1 MTSSR
6 ASHKKTVPQKRRR
19 PQELRR
25 ARLLAHIGAGVAV
38 IPTAAEKVRNRDTS
52 YPYRFD
58 SDFWYLTAFPEPDAV
73 LVLVDGRSILFC
85 REKNAEREVWE
96 GFRYG
101 PEAAKEVFGF
111 DAAFPLSALEAQL
124 PPLLADRPTLWHS
137 LGQDAANDARIV
149 RALNAVRGMARVGKR
164 PPALIHDLR
173 QTLDAMRLIKDDA
186 ELTLMRQAAD
196 IAAAGHL
203 RAMRACRLGG
213 FEYELEA
220 ELSYEF
226 RRRGAT
232 GHAYAPIV
240 AGGGNA
246 CVLHYADN
254 DKRLPDAGLV
264 LIDAGC
270 EVQGYAADISRT
282 FPVKGRFSA
291 AQKDC
296 YEIVLAAQTAAVA
309 AIHSGAEF
317 NAPHEAAVRVLT
329 EGMVALRLL
338 SGAVDGLI
346 ESGAYQRFYMH
357 RTGHWLGL
365 DVHDAGDYK
374 QGEAWMSLA
383 PGMTLTVEP
392 GLYIRPAPDVPK
404 HLHNIGIRI
413 EDDVVVTEQ
422 GCRMYTHAPRTVA
435 EIEAAM
441 QSV

>member
-1 MTSSR
+1 MSR
-6 ASHKKTVPQKRRR
+6 PRRNADPRNDCWPQVARRR
-19 PQELRR
+19 Q
-25 ARLLAHIGAGVAV
+25 LLARIGDGVAI
-38 IPTAAEKVRNRDTS
+38 IPTAREKMRNRDTP

-73 LVLVDGRSILFC
+73 LALADGRSILFC
-85 REKNAEREVWE
+85 REKDADREIWE
-96 GFRYG
+96 GFRHG
-101 PEAAKEVFGF
+101 PQAAREIFGF
-111 DAAFPLSALEAQL
+111 DAAFPLDALETQL
-124 PPLLADRPTLWHS
+124 PTLLADRPALWHC
-137 LGQDAANDARIV
+137 LGQDAENDALVI
-149 RALNAVRGMARVGKR
+149 RALNAVRGMSRTGKR
-164 PPALIHDLR
+164 PPALICDLR
-173 QTLDAMRLIKDDA
+173 QTLDAMRLIKDA
-186 ELTLMRQAAD
+186 TELSLMQASAD

-203 RAMRACRLGG
+203 RAMRACRPGL

-220 ELSYEF
+220 ELSHEF

-246 CVLHYADN
+246 CVLHYTEN
-254 DKRLPDAGLV
+254 DKRLPEKGLA

-282 FPVKGRFSA
+282 FPVNGRFSA

-296 YEIVLAAQTAAVA
+296 YEIVLAAQSA
-309 AIHSGAEF
+309 AIAAIRPGAAF

-329 EGMVALRLL
+329 EGMADLRLL
-338 SGAVDGLI
+338 SGSVDGLI

-365 DVHDAGDYK
+365 DVHDAGNYR
-374 QGEAWMSLA
+374 QGEAWTLLA

-404 HLHNIGIRI
+404 RLHNIGIRI
-413 EDDVVVTEQ
+413 EDDVRVTKR
-422 GCRMYTHAPRTVA
+422 GCQIYTHAPRTVA
-435 EIEAAM
+435 EIETAM
-441 QSV
+441 RE

>member
-1 MTSSR
+1 MSEPSPLR
-6 ASHKKTVPQKRRR
+6 KASPRHRPEAARRK
-19 PQELRR
+19 
-25 ARLLAHIGAGVAV
+25 RLLARIGAGVAV
-38 IPTAAEKVRNRDTS
+38 IPTAAEKTRNRDTP

-73 LVLVDGRSILFC
+73 LALADGRSILFC
-85 REKNAEREVWE
+85 REKDAKREAWE

-111 DAAFPLSALEAQL
+111 DAAFPLASLEAQL
-124 PPLLADRPTLWHS
+124 PLFLADRPALWHT
-137 LGQDAANDARIV
+137 LGQDAESDARIV
-149 RALNAVRGMARVGKR
+149 RALNAVRGMSRTGRR
-164 PPALIHDLR
+164 PPAVIHDLR
-173 QTLDAMRLIKDDA
+173 QILDAMRLIKDAA
-186 ELTLMRQAAD
+186 EQALMRQAAD

-203 RAMRACRLGG
+203 RAMRACRPGK

-226 RRRGAT
+226 RRWGAA

-246 CVLHYADN
+246 CVLHYVAN

-270 EVQGYAADISRT
+270 EVSGYAADISRT
-282 FPVKGRFSA
+282 FPVNGRFSA
-291 AQKDC
+291 LQKEC
-296 YEIVLAAQTAAVA
+296 YEIVLAAQTAAIA
-309 AIHSGAEF
+309 AIRPGASF
-317 NAPHEAAVRVLT
+317 DAPHEAAVRVLT
-329 EGMVALRLL
+329 QGMVDLRLL
-338 SGAVDGLI
+338 SGTLDGLI

-374 QGEAWMSLA
+374 QGETWISLA

-392 GLYIRPAPDVPK
+392 GLYIPSAPDVPK
-404 HLHNIGIRI
+404 PLRNLGIRI
-413 EDDVVVTEQ
+413 EDDVIVTKT
-422 GCRMYTHAPRTVA
+422 GCRVYTHAPRTVA

-441 QSV
+441 REG